1 MQIFIDGDGSPTKN
15 ETIQIAEQ
23 YQIPVVLV
31 TSIDHFSNKSLPD
44 FVETVYV
51 DQGNDAADYKIISLI
66 HPGDIL
72 VTQDYGLASLAMA
85 KATVIHQT
93 GMVYSPYNID
103 QLLSQRY
110 ESQQM
115 RRHKQR
121 TKGPKPFTNE
131 NREAFKLTLD
141 KLIQDHLAK

>member
-93 GMVYSPYNID
+93 GMIYSPYNID

-131 NREAFKLTLD
+131 NREAFKLALD